1 MQVKDVQGVRA
12 DVASGVS
19 DADGASVQDPETT
32 AFVSFDA
39 VDGVQADFAVLG
51 GVGGPVGVGDEFGG
65 ATGRPRQVNVV

>member
-39 VDGVQADFAVLG
+39 VYGV
-51 GVGGPVGVGDEFGG
+51 
-65 ATGRPRQVNVV
+65 